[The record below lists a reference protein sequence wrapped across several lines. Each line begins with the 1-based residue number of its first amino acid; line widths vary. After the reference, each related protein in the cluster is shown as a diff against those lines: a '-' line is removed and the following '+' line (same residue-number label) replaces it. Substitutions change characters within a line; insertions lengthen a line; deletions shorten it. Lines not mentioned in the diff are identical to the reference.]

1 MTVILINLGGMRVIL
16 INLGGMA
23 VICRRIYNI
32 LNYIICLIIIN
43 IKMTY

>member
-23 VICRRIYNI
+23 VICRMKIHCGAK
-32 LNYIICLIIIN
+32 LSVL
-43 IKMTY
+43 KS